1 VDPLLG
7 IPVGLALST
16 AAGLRVFIPLLITSL
31 ASRSGYL
38 ALTPS
43 MSWIASDAALVAFVT
58 AAIIE
63 VGAYY
68 VPWLD
73 NVADAI
79 ATPAAITAGIIEMAA
94 VTPDLPPL
102 LRWTVAVIAGGGVAG
117 FAQLATTLLRLKS
130 SALTAGTG
138 NPFVATAELAGS
150 LAIAVL
156 ALFAPLI
163 AAVFVMI
170 LLVVL
175 ARRVIR
181 RRRQR
186 RADLAAR

>member
-1 VDPLLG
+1 
-7 IPVGLALST
+7 
-16 AAGLRVFIPLLITSL
+16 
-31 ASRSGYL
+31 
-38 ALTPS
+38 
-43 MSWIASDAALVAFVT
+43 M
-58 AAIIE
+58 
-63 VGAYY
+63 
-68 VPWLD
+68 
-73 NVADAI
+73 
-79 ATPAAITAGIIEMAA
+79 
-94 VTPDLPPL
+94 
-102 LRWTVAVIAGGGVAG
+102 AG

-156 ALFAPLI
+156 ALFAPFI